1 MMTTFRLAGSYRV
14 WPWLRPVLLAAG
26 SLLVSAAQAFDSPVK
41 DGPVYV
47 AWYAH
52 VEDGRW
58 WDYMKFLDRVYRVEL
73 EALRSKGLIVG
84 YQIVRSEARSHDD
97 WNLAIILEYGNMA
110 ALDVPPEELEST
122 ELEASRAIP
131 GIKELE
137 RDRDNIRK
145 VIGIRT
151 YREIRFI
158 AEAPVSSAAGS
169 GPKRP

>member
-1 MMTTFRLAGSYRV
+1 MMTTFRRLRAGSAPR
-14 WPWLRPVLLAAG
+14 WLRPALLAAG
-26 SLLVSAAQAFDSPVK
+26 SLLVCAAQAIDSPVK

-73 EALRSKGLIVG
+73 DALRSKGLIVG

-97 WNLAIILEYGNMA
+97 WNLAIILEYRNMA

-122 ELEASRAIP
+122 ELEASKAIP

-137 RDRDNIRK
+137 KDRDNIRK

-158 AEAPVSSAAGS
+158 ADAPASSAAGS
-169 GPKRP
+169 VPKRP